1 MRLPFAEYGSKE
13 LSFFGM
19 FLFVIL
25 ILSLFFYPWV
35 SILVVLCLFFI
46 LYFFRDPNRF
56 PPEGEEKLLAP
67 ADGKVIEISHEQ
79 EENFLTCKAIKIG
92 IFMSLFSV
100 HVNRVSCGGKVEFVK
115 HVAGRF
121 FDARSPKSSSRNEH
135 NMIGILTNDGQT
147 KIMIKQIAGKI
158 ARRIVCACTVG
169 DNVKRGQRFGMIK
182 FGSRLEVFIP
192 ETADFK
198 LAVKEGEKVYA
209 GTTVLG
215 VLNKRVESRE

>member
-1 MRLPFAEYGSKE
+1 MRFPFTEYASKE

-19 FLFVIL
+19 FLFIML

-35 SILVVLCLFFI
+35 SILVCLCMFFI
-46 LYFFRDPNRF
+46 LYFFRDPTRI
-56 PPEGEEKLLAP
+56 PPEGKGKVLAP
-67 ADGKVIEISHEQ
+67 ADGTVIEISHEQ
-79 EENFLTCKAIKIG
+79 EENFLKCKAIKIG
-92 IFMSLFSV
+92 IFMSLFNV

-147 KIMIKQIAGKI
+147 KILIKQIAGKI

-215 VLNKRVESRE
+215 VLRKKEGSRV